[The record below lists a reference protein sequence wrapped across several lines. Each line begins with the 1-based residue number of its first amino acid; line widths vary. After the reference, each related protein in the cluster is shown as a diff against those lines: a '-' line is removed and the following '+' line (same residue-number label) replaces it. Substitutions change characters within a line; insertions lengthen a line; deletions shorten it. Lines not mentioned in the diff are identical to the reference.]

1 RLAPLHLPGPLD
13 RKGLEASLPP
23 LAPDLPRSAVTPSA
37 PPARPRP
44 LPEEPPLVR
53 SFFDPLMPQALT
65 LPAGAGVRLP
75 SLALDRPP
83 PLPILA
89 QPQPDRAS
97 LEGPTAA
104 FSVGAALA
112 APLPER
118 STPAP
123 FIRLVIPDPFEHHQ
137 ALRGKTPP
145 PEERVPP
152 IAAPLPDR

>member
-1 RLAPLHLPGPLD
+1 MIGGLLLTGLLSVATVGNPSLRVAARDGFPFPTDRGGQLLGQLLAPSDKAITPSGNNRLAPLHLPGPLD

-75 SLALDRPP
+75 SLAIDRPP

-97 LEGPTAA
+97 LQGP
-104 FSVGAALA
+104 
-112 APLPER
+112 
-118 STPAP
+118 
-123 FIRLVIPDPFEHHQ
+123 
-137 ALRGKTPP
+137 
-145 PEERVPP
+145 
-152 IAAPLPDR
+152 